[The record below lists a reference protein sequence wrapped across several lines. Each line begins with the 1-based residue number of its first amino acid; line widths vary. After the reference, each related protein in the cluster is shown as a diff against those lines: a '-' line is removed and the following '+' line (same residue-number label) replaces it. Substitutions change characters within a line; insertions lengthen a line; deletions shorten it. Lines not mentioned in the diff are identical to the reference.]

1 MYLADVKFK
10 RHKVVYNQPSELWP
24 NNSFLNQM
32 SQANSI
38 KIPTQKTTS
47 FLQKKR
53 DGFTGEQKSKV
64 TLKAKISPAFYANPS
79 GPLVKKVGTSIE
91 QIIPIQRISI
101 RKTNCVIIWIRNC
114 TVDSAIPHLFNNRGL
129 LAANFCRN
137 FSKIMLNRNC
147 LQKSKNVCKKSQ
159 K

>member
-38 KIPTQKTTS
+38 KIQTQKTTS

-53 DGFTGEQKSKV
+53 DGFVGEHVVKSDFKGKNISRLLHQSTWPTYQKGGYVYRVDNPYPLNKYQENQLRYYLQLEGIAPCKAISLTSLTTGACQQQIFV
-64 TLKAKISPAFYANPS
+64 AILAK
-79 GPLVKKVGTSIE
+79 T
-91 QIIPIQRISI
+91 
-101 RKTNCVIIWIRNC
+101 C
-114 TVDSAIPHLFNNRGL
+114 
-129 LAANFCRN
+129 
-137 FSKIMLNRNC
+137 
-147 LQKSKNVCKKSQ
+147 
-159 K
+159 